1 MTEREAN
8 IRVNVRGN
16 AAPELAKIDQATRK
30 AGGAARDAN
39 GRFLRAGAAL
49 DAAGKGAAS
58 AAPKVDRLAGANN
71 RLAGSFRKTN
81 AASIAAQT
89 KFKGAANAAGQ
100 FADANKRTEAATKAA
115 SRSIDQLARSTDR
128 AVGAV
133 RQFSANSRIA
143 PPTPVLSTWQRIAAQ
158 VRLAAT
164 SARQF
169 AGSVANASVGR
180 GMDGRRLAGGAA
192 ALGGFA
198 LDTARQAGSTLGIPG
213 RDQLAAQYVD
223 TDVRIARLSAQAHMN
238 DAQTASLRTQ
248 VTAAARGGLVSP
260 AEVLSIVETGQN
272 RFSNA
277 QGFATAAPDI
287 ARFATATGANSA
299 DVTGLVGEAFRQ
311 MNVSPDQIG
320 QLLGTLQVTSEKGS
334 IEASDI
340 AGSMSPSIGAFASL
354 TGQTGLGGMQNFLAL
369 AQTMGASGGDASVL
383 TQNLLAKLSS
393 GDVQR
398 NLSRRGVEF
407 RGENGQLDMQ
417 AMVTSM
423 VGNRRFVSESGQ
435 INQTA
440 LQGVLGADMQANT
453 AMRTLLQEEIAGRG
467 LNTIASASSAE
478 GSATIDLA
486 MKRIKESAGGGARKA
501 GVNAEANFL
510 ENGDAL
516 VRNMTTM
523 AASVSNVE
531 TRFPRLS
538 MAMDTTRGALGHL
551 TTTLGAMNLAGVTG
565 AGGAGAA
572 GAAGGLRGAAVGLGT
587 AAASIVVATAAWEI
601 STRTTL
607 GLLDSAGAH
616 GLLGERVQREG
627 GSASQD
633 FADFFAGNWNLK
645 GTGIPSWL
653 GGSEDAAH
661 NMTPQERAAAQV
673 RTASRAPAPVVGPTN
688 GGGTPNGGGQAPTV
702 VSDPAN
708 TAATDRNSAALEANA
723 RATEANTRAR
733 RNDTGNT
740 GVSAPEPP

>member
-1 MTEREAN
+1 MTERSATV
-8 IRVNVRGN
+8 RVNVTGNASAELGKLARAETAVTAGARAADAAIRKESTAADAVGAKSREAAAKVDALGKATSAAATAAKDAQGKLNAVAQAATAAGN
-16 AAPELAKIDQATRK
+16 AAKAATTAMGAVGRAPGATSALSVWQRLATAVR
-30 AGGAARDAN
+30 GA
-39 GRFLRAGAAL
+39 
-49 DAAGKGAAS
+49 AAS
-58 AAPKVDRLAGANN
+58 AREFARAAPRANLTAGMNGG
-71 RLAGSFRKTN
+71 RF
-81 AASIAAQT
+81 
-89 KFKGAANAAGQ
+89 AAG
-100 FADANKRTEAATKAA
+100 
-115 SRSIDQLARSTDR
+115 L
-128 AVGAV
+128 G
-133 RQFSANSRIA
+133 
-143 PPTPVLSTWQRIAAQ
+143 
-158 VRLAAT
+158 
-164 SARQF
+164 
-169 AGSVANASVGR
+169 
-180 GMDGRRLAGGAA
+180 

-198 LDTARQAGSTLGIPG
+198 LDQSRQMAGTLGIAG

-334 IEASDI
+334 VEASDI

-478 GSATIDLA
+478 GSATIDLT
-486 MKRIKESAGGGARKA
+486 MKRIEESAGGGARKA
-501 GVNAEANFL
+501 GVNAEANFM
-510 ENGDAL
+510 ENGDQL
-516 VRNMTTM
+516 VRSMTAIA
-523 AASVSNVE
+523 AASSNVE
-531 TRFPRLS
+531 TRFPMLS
-538 MAMDTTRGALGHL
+538 QATDTLRGGFGHL
-551 TTTLGAMNLAGVTG
+551 TGTLGALNLAGMGTAAQT
-565 AGGAGAA
+565 AGGAAASLGTRLGAA
-572 GAAGGLRGAAVGLGT
+572 GAAAGVFAATVQGTLSILDVAMRNGVLGD
-587 AAASIVVATAAWEI
+587 
-601 STRTTL
+601 RL
-607 GLLDSAGAH
+607 QH
-616 GLLGERVQREG
+616 EG

-633 FADFFAGNWNLK
+633 FADFFAGNW
-645 GTGIPSWL
+645 SL
-653 GGSEDAAH
+653 GGDAA
-661 NMTPQERAAAQV
+661 NGGTREEIQARVRAAA
-673 RTASRAPAPVVGPTN
+673 ASRQAN
-688 GGGTPNGGGQAPTV
+688 GGNTN
-702 VSDPAN
+702 PAA
-708 TAATDRNSAALEANA
+708 AATDGTSAIVGATNSQTQAIVTGLRNVQNAVANSPA
-723 RATEANTRAR
+723 GRPA
-733 RNDTGNT
+733 D
-740 GVSAPEPP
+740 APP